1 MSTAPQTNTRLPPAS
16 LHVIASTPAEMPRHL
31 LLAQEYLQA
40 RGSALDDLEQSGCEV
55 TANAAALDPM
65 FPATPALV
73 FNFHDP
79 LTGARLNFTDEH
91 GATRPFQRIRPL
103 GIRGAKFLQPRASGT
118 RVFYARHPNVDWRE
132 ICGDTSFGVVITEG
146 ETRSL
151 AGAVCNLPVISITG
165 VDCGQVDGQLHPDL
179 AHLDWRG
186 RSAFLAFDSDV
197 SRKPGPR
204 LAIDRLAG
212 LLRQRG
218 AEVFETRLPPA
229 PDGSKQGLDDLLA
242 RHGAGAFCA
251 LLNSQET
258 QPATGAETYEPP
270 TALADLMA
278 ASYPPT
284 EWAWDGLVL
293 KGEVNLLFG
302 DGGVGKSLLALH
314 LAVSVAAGRPLFGTA
329 TMHMPVIAL
338 FAEDGPAQVKQRATT
353 ILIENGLDH
362 KGELPIALWCQ
373 PGGETALAQVD
384 DSGTVK
390 ELPRLHAL
398 RSTLAEIG
406 APALVVLD
414 SMADLF
420 ALNESLRLPVNAAL
434 KQVLGGLC
442 REFGATVLVLA
453 HPSKASM
460 QDGTHYSGSTAYN
473 NGVRQRLTL
482 EWAKREPGDLSEGP
496 PPRLLKVAKSNYGAM
511 AEKKLWFYGATIVEL
526 PRASASD
533 DGRAIAFHRAVVSAA
548 IAAARLN
555 MPCNRR
561 QVNEQV
567 FVEAAKVLG
576 RRPSMKE
583 VVRELEKASSDEAVY
598 LNASSKRAA
607 GFYPADVN
615 EAVAL
620 ALSTRR
626 AKKPTG
632 GG

>member
-1 MSTAPQTNTRLPPAS
+1 MSTAAHTGAGSSVN
-16 LHVIASTPAEMPRHL
+16 LHVIPPGESTPRHL
-31 LLAQEYLQA
+31 VMAKEYLEVRGSTLDDFEQA
-40 RGSALDDLEQSGCEV
+40 RCEV
-55 TANAAALDPM
+55 TPNASALDPM
-65 FPATPALV
+65 FPAAPALV
-73 FNFHDP
+73 FNFYDP
-79 LTGARLNFTDEH
+79 LTGTPHTFTDEH

-103 GIRGAKFLQPRASGT
+103 GVRGAKFLQPRASGT
-118 RVFYARHPNVDWRE
+118 RVFYAAHPNVDWRE
-132 ICGDTSFGVVITEG
+132 ICADASYGVVITEG

-151 AGAVCNLPVISITG
+151 AGAVCDLPVISITG
-165 VDCGQVDGQLHPDL
+165 VDCGQVDGALHPDL
-179 AHLDWRG
+179 GAVNWRG

-197 SRKPGPR
+197 SRKAGPR

-212 LLRQRG
+212 LLRQHG
-218 AEVFETRLPPA
+218 AEVFETHIPPA
-229 PDGSKQGLDDLLA
+229 ADGSKQGLDDLLA
-242 RHGAGAFCA
+242 RHGAKTLSA
-251 LLNSQET
+251 LIRSSET
-258 QPATGAETYEPP
+258 QPAVGVEAYEPP

-278 ASYPPT
+278 TSYPPT
-284 EWAWDGLVL
+284 EWAWDGFVL

-314 LAVSVAAGRPLFGTA
+314 LAVNVAAGKPLFTSQ
-329 TMHMPVIAL
+329 TTHMPVIAL
-338 FAEDGPAQVKQRATT
+338 FAEDGPAQVQQRVTT

-362 KGELPIALWCQ
+362 KGALPIKLWCQ

-384 DSGTVK
+384 DTGVVK

-398 RSTLAEIG
+398 RAALAEIA

-442 REFGATVLVLA
+442 RDYGATVLVLA

-473 NGVRQRLTL
+473 NAVRQRLTL
-482 EWAKREPGDLSEGP
+482 EFAKREPGDLSEGP
-496 PPRLLKVAKSNYGAM
+496 PPRLLKVAKSNYGAL
-511 AEKKLWFYGATIVEL
+511 AEKRLWYYGPTIVEL
-526 PRASASD
+526 PRASVSD
-533 DGRAIAFHRAVVSAA
+533 DSRATAFHSAVVNAA
-548 IAAARLN
+548 LSAARLN

-561 QVNEQV
+561 HINEQV
-567 FVEAAKVLG
+567 FVEATKALG
-576 RRPSMKE
+576 RRPTMKE
-583 VVRELEKASSDEAVY
+583 VVRELEKASPDEAVY

-607 GFYPADVN
+607 GFYPADMN